1 IQRVRMLIFHKNQS
15 RETIIDLFS
24 RFLVYMRME
33 PKGRRFLI
41 HCKIYLCATFCFN
54 RMVRASIYIR
64 RDLQSMPVKSG
75 LLFQFILKIDMILL
89 TSSHLYNRP
98 QIRTIISVRLCE
110 WYFTEGSLTFI
121 GYYGIGNFRIGLI
134 IALKESG

>member
-1 IQRVRMLIFHKNQS
+1 MLIFHKNQS

-24 RFLVYMRME
+24 RFLVCMRME

-54 RMVRASIYIR
+54 RMVRASIYLR

-75 LLFQFILKIDMILL
+75 LLSQFISKIDMNLL
-89 TSSHLYNRP
+89 TSAHLQTKP
-98 QIRTIISVRLCE
+98 PIRSIISVRLCE
-110 WYFTEGSLTFI
+110 WSCTEASLTFI
-121 GYYGIGNFRIGLI
+121 GYYGIGTYRIGLI